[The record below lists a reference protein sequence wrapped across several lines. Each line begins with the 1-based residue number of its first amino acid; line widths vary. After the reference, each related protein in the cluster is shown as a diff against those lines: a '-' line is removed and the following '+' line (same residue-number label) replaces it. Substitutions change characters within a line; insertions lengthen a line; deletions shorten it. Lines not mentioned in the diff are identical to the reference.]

1 VTAGE
6 SGGVA
11 MAERAR
17 LEKSALKERAK
28 GVCRAFAERE
38 GAGGESRPAPQS
50 QDFSRRVTS
59 KSIFYS

>member
-1 VTAGE
+1 
-6 SGGVA
+6 